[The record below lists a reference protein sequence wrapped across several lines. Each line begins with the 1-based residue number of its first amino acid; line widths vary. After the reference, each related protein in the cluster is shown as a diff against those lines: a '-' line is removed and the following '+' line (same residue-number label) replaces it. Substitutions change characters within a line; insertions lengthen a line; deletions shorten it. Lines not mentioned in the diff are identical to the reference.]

1 MVKVECI
8 VTYNDLQLERLV
20 KMGEELEVTKDRAK
34 TLVDKGLAK
43 VIEVIPDQE
52 EKEPE
57 VEEVTVEEVEASEP
71 KKPVAK
77 KTSKKK

>member
-20 KMGEELEVTKDRAK
+20 KIREELEVTKDRAK

-77 KTSKKK
+77 KKKK